1 MQRQILITRAAQKP
15 IKVTTISE
23 KSSVQV
29 KNKLASRTKRNYFRT
44 LIGHE
49 SMLAKHHK
57 VLTVINRD
65 QTTTT
70 TTMYRHRTTSVP
82 VAAVEGSTV
91 ATLTATGR
99 RSRSIHLFST
109 SPSRSPSTSSFSSE
123 KSMAYMRTKFRDRCA
138 RTL

>member
-23 KSSVQV
+23 KSSGPV

-49 SMLAKHHK
+49 SMLARHHK

-65 QTTTT
+65 QTT
-70 TTMYRHRTTSVP
+70 MHRHRTTSVP
-82 VAAVEGSTV
+82 AAAVEGSTA
-91 ATLTATGR
+91 ATLTATDR
-99 RSRSIHLFST
+99 RSRSIHLFLT